1 MKQHVISFALGN
13 IWSWI
18 PSRNMG
24 TLVDFARQLD
34 ISGVEITLASK
45 DELFA
50 FQLSENDR
58 AWLRTLAHVTIHAP
72 FKLVSESANQKEL
85 MSQLHLL
92 SDLYQSVNAKT
103 IVIHPDEM
111 PDPELLQQQAF
122 TVSTENMPEGR
133 FSMQSNLNHLMS
145 RYPGIALCIDV
156 SHAFLRSGKETAQL
170 ISAFSNKI
178 SQIHLSGADA
188 ASDHLSLRN
197 APREFLRSIQPI
209 KTLRVPMVLEAD
221 IRTMS
226 IEYLK
231 EEIEYIKHFL
241 YNP

>member
-45 DELFA
+45 DELFS
-50 FQLSENDR
+50 FQLSEEDR
-58 AWLRTLAHVTIHAP
+58 TWLLHAP
-72 FKLVSESANQKEL
+72 FRLVSESANQKEL
-85 MSQLHLL
+85 MSQLKLL

-145 RYPGIALCIDV
+145 RYPGIALCVDV

-170 ISAFSNKI
+170 VSAFSNKI
-178 SQIHLSGADA
+178 SQIHLSGANA

-197 APREFLRSIQPI
+197 APGEFLRSIQPI